1 MVENTNKLFEA
12 LSKFQEDNV
21 TAKKN
26 AKNPFFKSDYANLDE
41 VIQAVNQGA
50 KYGLSFSQS
59 VEFETHVLADKVVT
73 TQFVRTNVY
82 HKESDQCLTS
92 RCIISVKGNK
102 FDDSHAVGSAITY
115 AKRYS
120 LCAIYGLATE
130 DDDGNKATMGSDKSG
145 KVKENNSARGYT
157 DPITG
162 EAADVADDYPNI
174 SKEDIEA
181 INKWIG
187 KFEELTE
194 TSTYEDI
201 TTLTKDEEFKR
212 LAALIK
218 ETKQENIGQYQKLKD
233 LANSWGTIAGT
244 LRKFQQY

>member
-1 MVENTNKLFEA
+1 MTEKPNKLFEA

-41 VIQAVNQGA
+41 VIQAVNHGA

-59 VEFETHVLADKVVT
+59 IEFENHVLVDKVVT
-73 TQFVRTNVY
+73 TQYVRTNVY

-130 DDDGNKATMGSDKSG
+130 DDDGNKNSQKPKGNTATTYLDDNGVEQS
-145 KVKENNSARGYT
+145 
-157 DPITG
+157 I
-162 EAADVADDYPNI
+162 ADSYPEI
-174 SKEDIEA
+174 SYEDIEA
-181 INKWIG
+181 INDWIK
-187 KFEELTE
+187 KFEGLNDN
-194 TSTYEDI
+194 STYENI
-201 TTLTKDEEFKR
+201 TALTKDKEFQR
-212 LAALIK
+212 LVALIK
-218 ETKQENIGQYQKLKD
+218 ETKQENVGQYKKLKD
-233 LANSWGTIAGT
+233 LANEWGAKAGV
-244 LRKFQQY
+244 LRKFQQS

>member
-1 MVENTNKLFEA
+1 
-12 LSKFQEDNV
+12 
-21 TAKKN
+21 
-26 AKNPFFKSDYANLDE
+26 
-41 VIQAVNQGA
+41 
-50 KYGLSFSQS
+50 
-59 VEFETHVLADKVVT
+59 
-73 TQFVRTNVY
+73 
-82 HKESDQCLTS
+82 
-92 RCIISVKGNK
+92 
-102 FDDSHAVGSAITY
+102 
-115 AKRYS
+115 
-120 LCAIYGLATE
+120 
-130 DDDGNKATMGSDKSG
+130 MGSDKSG

-244 LRKFQQY
+244 LRKFQQS